1 MSDHDHDT
9 QIAALGRLCHIAPR
23 YWDNG
28 GNLRITSTATY
39 EALLTA
45 LGVPWEERQLLAA
58 SLATRR
64 ARLWQRFLEP
74 VVIFRQESEPGCL
87 HAVLKS
93 ARPEIPD
100 DLSGW
105 IEITGETGEARSWEI
120 DPAAVRLLGVRP
132 REAEFSL
139 RLTLP
144 LPGDLDLGYYDLTLH
159 LGSGGQQQQGRSR
172 LIAAPPRAYQPPAL
186 AAERRLWGLGAPL
199 YALRSRRNWGMG
211 DFRDLHTLTTLAGEL
226 GAAFVGVNPLHA
238 SAPSHLADMSP
249 YAPTSRVAVNFLYL
263 DLEAVPELAD
273 SPEARVLAASAD
285 FQESLQRLRD
295 SRLVQYPDIFRLK
308 RRVLGLCWQG
318 FLDRHGPPEAP
329 RTGRGREFARF
340 VQADGI
346 PLEKY
351 GRYAALVEILK
362 QADWRRWPA
371 GFHHPDGPDVADFAA
386 RHRQLVLFHQYVQWL
401 TASQLESVWAAARRA
416 GLPFSLYQDLALGSG
431 AGGFETWAHP
441 GLFAR
446 GVSMGAPPDA
456 FNLQGQNWGLPPMIP
471 EKLRESGYRLF
482 IDTLRAN
489 CPPDGI
495 LRLDHVMG
503 MFRLF
508 CIPAGAGAD
517 QGTYIYYPAR
527 EFLAILALESVRRR
541 TLIIGEDLG
550 TVAPRVRKELARQG
564 MYSYK
569 VFYFERTPTG
579 ACRPPGDYPRQALA
593 TITTHDLPTLAGYWE
608 GRDMEVK
615 ERLHLYQYPGQ
626 AAADAAARPAER
638 ERFVQALAGEG
649 LIPPGREPH
658 LKAARRCPEAV
669 RLGVAQFL
677 GKSQAA
683 LVEIRLEEVLG
694 VRFQQNLPG
703 TIREHPNWRW
713 KLPALLEDL
722 AQMPQ
727 PRRLAQI
734 MGERKWEAG
743 EGPGR

>member
-1 MSDHDHDT
+1 
-9 QIAALGRLCHIAPR
+9 
-23 YWDNG
+23 
-28 GNLRITSTATY
+28 
-39 EALLTA
+39 
-45 LGVPWEERQLLAA
+45 
-58 SLATRR
+58 
-64 ARLWQRFLEP
+64 
-74 VVIFRQESEPGCL
+74 
-87 HAVLKS
+87 
-93 ARPEIPD
+93 
-100 DLSGW
+100 
-105 IEITGETGEARSWEI
+105 
-120 DPAAVRLLGVRP
+120 
-132 REAEFSL
+132 
-139 RLTLP
+139 
-144 LPGDLDLGYYDLTLH
+144 
-159 LGSGGQQQQGRSR
+159 
-172 LIAAPPRAYQPPAL
+172 
-186 AAERRLWGLGAPL
+186 
-199 YALRSRRNWGMG
+199 
-211 DFRDLHTLTTLAGEL
+211 
-226 GAAFVGVNPLHA
+226 
-238 SAPSHLADMSP
+238 
-249 YAPTSRVAVNFLYL
+249 
-263 DLEAVPELAD
+263 
-273 SPEARVLAASAD
+273 
-285 FQESLQRLRD
+285 
-295 SRLVQYPDIFRLK
+295 
-308 RRVLGLCWQG
+308 
-318 FLDRHGPPEAP
+318 
-329 RTGRGREFARF
+329 
-340 VQADGI
+340 
-346 PLEKY
+346 
-351 GRYAALVEILK
+351 
-362 QADWRRWPA
+362 
-371 GFHHPDGPDVADFAA
+371 
-386 RHRQLVLFHQYVQWL
+386 
-401 TASQLESVWAAARRA
+401 
-416 GLPFSLYQDLALGSG
+416 
-431 AGGFETWAHP
+431 
-441 GLFAR
+441 
-446 GVSMGAPPDA
+446 
-456 FNLQGQNWGLPPMIP
+456 MIP